1 MRRPPALAC
10 CALALAALAAA
21 PAAHAADP
29 GRWVL
34 VGKKRIKSEYY
45 QGVASSPR
53 GTLFF
58 DGIFTGL
65 YRTDAKLRQT
75 AGTGN
80 VIPPDVNTTEGYN
93 HIGDIA
99 YDGQEGGRV
108 LLPLECYSPGAPG
121 GSNTC
126 GTGSIGV
133 ADPNTVAWRY
143 YVKLDPTEIP
153 KAMFCV
159 VSPDDKLL
167 WTSSGNDLLAYDI
180 SQISPANAAPTA
192 APIHSVRRLVGA
204 VPPSGITGAAFVGQ
218 RLFVAGEDNGRFQVW
233 SIDLTTG
240 SRRLEIE
247 RSFVGESEGLDERE
261 LVPGSQAHDLSWII
275 TPFTLSG
282 RPPTFGRNGNAL
294 LHFVA
299 RATKTRLRASVG
311 APRRDGRRRVTVKV
325 SAVVLGSRAALPG
338 VRVRFAG
345 RTATTRSN
353 GVASFLGRF
362 APGRYRVTAKRAG
375 LDPGR
380 RVVRIGA

>member
-1 MRRPPALAC
+1 MRRPLVLAC
-10 CALALAALAAA
+10 CTLALATLHAVP
-21 PAAHAADP
+21 PARAADP

-34 VGKKRIKSEYY
+34 VGKNRIKSEYY
-45 QGVASSPR
+45 QGVASTPR

-65 YRTDAKLRQT
+65 YRTDTKLRQT

-80 VIPPDVNTTEGYN
+80 VIPADVNATEGYN

-99 YDGQEGGRV
+99 YDRQEGGRV

-133 ADPNTVAWRY
+133 ADPNTLAWRY
-143 YVKLDPTEIP
+143 YVKLDPAEIP

-159 VSPDDKLL
+159 ESPDGKLL
-167 WTSSGNDLLAYDI
+167 WTSSGNDLLAYDV
-180 SQISPANAAPTA
+180 SQISAANAAPVA
-192 APIHSVRRLVGA
+192 APIHAVQRLVGA

-233 SIDLTTG
+233 SIDVSNG
-240 SRRLEIE
+240 KRRLEIE
-247 RSFVGESEGLDERE
+247 RPFVGESEGLDERE
-261 LVPGSQAHDLSWII
+261 LVGGSQAHDLYWIV
-275 TPFTLSG
+275 TPFTLTG
-282 RPPTFGRNGNAL
+282 KPPTFGSKGNAL

-299 RATKTRLRASVG
+299 RAKKTRLRISVG
-311 APRRDGRRRVTVKV
+311 PPRANGRRRVNVQV
-325 SAVVLGSRAALPG
+325 SAVVLGSRAALAG

-345 RTATTRSN
+345 RTRVTRSE
-353 GVASFLGRF
+353 GVASFLGRL
-362 APGRYRVTAKRAG
+362 APGRYRAVATRAG
-375 LDPGR
+375 L
-380 RVVRIGA
+380 